1 MRLQLPVRMLV
12 RRQPIEM
19 LTEDVSF
26 SGMFLRT
33 DSPPPV
39 RGLVRLEA
47 DVEGRSRPLEL
58 TGMAVHVIQPDNPTG
73 RTPGIGV
80 QFYGVGADLLRVW
93 TNYLQLLRERHPDS
107 EAQTVV
113 VTVPSAPSPEPLRRK
128 HQRFA
133 AVLEVRVQTLAEL
146 TKMFTRDISKGGAFL
161 ATNDVFAAGDR
172 LFVELVHPQTEDVY
186 GLECTVRR
194 SVRDGVGVEFEG
206 FDDTV
211 MASLKDFVEPI
222 EELSFDDLLFEE

>member
-1 MRLQLPVRMLV
+1 
-12 RRQPIEM
+12 M

-33 DSPPPV
+33 DTPPPV
-39 RGLVRLEA
+39 RGLVRMEV
-47 DVEGRSRPLEL
+47 DVEGRGRPLEL
-58 TGMAVHVIQPDNPTG
+58 TGMVVHVIQPDNVTK
-73 RTPGIGV
+73 RTPGIGI

-93 TNYLQLLRERHPDS
+93 TNYLQMLRARHPDS
-107 EAQTVV
+107 EAKSVV
-113 VTVPSAPSPEPLRRK
+113 VSTPSAVRTEPLRRK
-128 HQRFA
+128 HPRFA

-161 ATNDVFAAGDR
+161 ATTDPFAAGDR
-172 LFVELVHPQTEDVY
+172 LFVELIHPQTEDVY

-206 FDDTV
+206 FDDAV
-211 MASLKDFVEPI
+211 MASLEDFVEPI
-222 EELSFDDLLFEE
+222 EELSVDDLVFED